1 MNKRAKLVQSV
12 VLLAIGLLALL
23 DALDNPPVQSLRG
36 IDIALHLG
44 FQFLAL
50 LGLFGSRF
58 RFARSDRG
66 RFRQAA
72 ASQR

>member
-36 IDIALHLG
+36 IDIALLVAAG
-44 FQFLAL
+44 MAFGAALMTL
-50 LGLFGSRF
+50 LGRDP
-58 RFARSDRG
+58 R
-66 RFRQAA
+66 
-72 ASQR
+72 ASWSKSSLS